1 MFCPKCGK
9 QINEGAA
16 FCPYCGQT
24 IASANAPQV
33 ESNYTSTSRKAFNKK
48 LLLIIPVAIVII
60 AFIIYKSSSIENDLK
75 GYWSTSYTS
84 DGYTFYNQLC
94 FEKGSSGLNASSIIE
109 VEDENSEI
117 IYSEGNSF
125 SGEVIIDKDT
135 STILIQNNRMGAT
148 MRLHYTKS
156 GNNLSL
162 TLDEY
167 WCNGGD
173 PFIDNYPG
181 SLLRYSKKE

>member
-1 MFCPKCGK
+1 MFCEKCGK
-9 QINEGAA
+9 LINDGAA

-24 IASANAPQV
+24 ITSANAPQA
-33 ESNYTSTSRKAFNKK
+33 ESNHTSTPRKAFNKR
-48 LLLIIPVAIVII
+48 LLWIIPVAIVII
-60 AFIIYKSSSIENDLK
+60 AFIVYKSSSIESDLK

-84 DGYTFYNQLC
+84 DGYTFYNQLY
-94 FEKGSSGLNASSIIE
+94 FEKGGSGLNATSSIE
-109 VEDENSEI
+109 VKDENSEI

-125 SGEVIIDKDT
+125 SGEVIIDKGT
-135 STILIQNNRMGAT
+135 STIQIQNNRMGAT
-148 MRLHYTKS
+148 MRLHYAKS

-173 PFIDNYPG
+173 HFINNYPG
-181 SLLRYSKKE
+181 SLLRYSKIK